1 MRLWMI
7 DEIATAMQVGRQRA
21 YTISRE
27 KGFPNPVATVR
38 AGRIWLA
45 DDVEA
50 WIAAN
55 RPGGQK
61 SPEQP

>member
-7 DEIATAMQVGRQRA
+7 DELATAMHVGRQRA

-27 KGFPNPVATVR
+27 KGFPDPVAKVK

-45 DDVEA
+45 EDVEA

-55 RPGGQK
+55 RPDSQE